1 MGEQLEALK
10 HVDKRQASTELIGDL
25 LTLSDSQLT
34 ATGKIIKGIL
44 TGSGEVEDLTS
55 TYTLIPSLGTSACTE
70 DKCCIWKHISN
81 EMRTEMVGSAG
92 RCTNTA
98 RQAVRLGFHD
108 AGAWSKSTKGGGA
121 TGHIILGNECENR
134 KENHGLEEVCAQM
147 RIWYNKYKSYG
158 ISMADL
164 IQWGAN
170 VATVLC
176 PLGPR
181 VRSFV
186 GRKDSSTSPTGLMP
200 AVTDSVDKLLSLFA
214 DKTFTAGQLVA
225 LVGAHTSSQQRF
237 VDETRFGDP
246 QDSTP
251 GVWDVLFYSEVT
263 DPNSPERVFKFDS
276 DVRLSKDSR
285 TKGAWGAF
293 SGSTGQAPWNAA
305 YSRAYIRMS
314 LLGVTNIN
322 QLTEC
327 TKALPPF
334 LVGFL
339 NPDQAL
345 LDDFLDGPVDPT
357 TAQKL
362 MDGDRL
368 QRIS

>member
-1 MGEQLEALK
+1 MRLSLLQVGAVLAGCIGPALCYPGMADQLEALK

-34 ATGKIIKGIL
+34 ATGKVIKSIL
-44 TGSGEVEDLTS
+44 TGSGDPEDLES
-55 TYTLIPSLGTSACTE
+55 TYTLIPSLGTSACSE
-70 DKCCIWKHISN
+70 DKCCVWKHISN
-81 EMRTEMVGSAG
+81 EMRTEMVGDAG
-92 RCTNTA
+92 RCTNAA

-108 AGAWSKSTKGGGA
+108 AGAWSKNTKGGGA
-121 TGHIILGNECENR
+121 TGHIILANECENR
-134 KENHGLEEVCAQM
+134 SENHGLEEICTQM
-147 RIWYNKYKSYG
+147 RVWYNKYKGYG

-186 GRKDSSTSPTGLMP
+186 GRKDSSSQAPTGLMP
-200 AVTDSVDKLLSLFA
+200 AVTDSVDKLISLFTA
-214 DKTFTAGQLVA
+214 KTFTAGQLVA

-263 DPNSPERVFKFDS
+263 DPNSPPRVFKFDS

-285 TKGAWGAF
+285 TSGAWGAF
-293 SGSTGQAPWNAA
+293 SGSTGQAPWNAV
-305 YSRAYIRMS
+305 SVS
-314 LLGVTNIN
+314 
-322 QLTEC
+322 
-327 TKALPPF
+327 
-334 LVGFL
+334 
-339 NPDQAL
+339 
-345 LDDFLDGPVDPT
+345 
-357 TAQKL
+357 
-362 MDGDRL
+362 DRV
-368 QRIS
+368 